1 MKKRTGK
8 PETDLASQIR
18 DAINGLTLAKVW
30 RENAGAVP
38 TRGGYMHLA
47 PAGTPDIVG
56 YLPGGRFVALEVKR
70 PKEKERP
77 AQLEFLTRAQQLG
90 CLVGVVRSV
99 EEALKLVRE
108 AA

>member
-1 MKKRTGK
+1 MSGK
-8 PETDLASQIR
+8 AKEETDLAARIR
-18 DAINGLTLAKVW
+18 DAINGLTNATVW
-30 RENAGAVP
+30 REQCGQV
-38 TRGGYMHLA
+38 RVRRGYMRLA

-56 YLPGGRFVALEVKR
+56 YLPGGRMVALEVKR
-70 PKEKERP
+70 PKGKERP
-77 AQLEFLTRAQQLG
+77 EQLEFLTRAQQLG